1 MAITIDQVAH
11 ALREQDLK
19 FAKVSDHEILFLL
32 GVGPV
37 KLKMVLQLMEDGEY
51 LDVSAMDL
59 GTCPK
64 DHPRLEAVLEKLAHV
79 NYQYKAV
86 KFSWDPKD
94 GEIRIRIAIPLE
106 DNPELP
112 TSQLRNVIEFI
123 AVIAG
128 RVWPEIEELVGKQEG
143 AETKPARRPAEG
155 RSQPSAPALR
165 QAQGGMSPSNAA
177 TPRRGDTTRH
187 DVPKRRSSSP
197 AMMVLAVGVLLL
209 GVAAVAAV
217 VYRLFIH

>member
-1 MAITIDQVAH
+1 LAITIDQVAH

-59 GTCPK
+59 GKCPK
-64 DHPRLEAVLEKLAHV
+64 DDPRLEAVLEKLAHL

-106 DNPELP
+106 DNRELP
-112 TSQLRNVIEFI
+112 TSQLRSVIEFI

-128 RVWPEIEELVGKQEG
+128 RVWPEIEELIGKQEG
-143 AETKPARRPAEG
+143 AEKKPARRPKPTRDSTGSRRSEPAEE
-155 RSQPSAPALR
+155 RSRPTAP
-165 QAQGGMSPSNAA
+165 A
-177 TPRRGDTTRH
+177 TPRPAG
-187 DVPKRRSSSP
+187 RRSSSP

-209 GVAAVAAV
+209 GGAAVAAV
-217 VYRLFIH
+217 VYHLFIH